1 METDGKK
8 NLGRLEDRH
17 GLFYPKSGRLES
29 KGREDPMEP
38 SKIVARYCDGRT
50 VKGTT
55 QNFFPNKPVFH
66 VKRLEATGPGDIVE
80 VKVEDLKAIFFVRDF
95 TGNPRHVEKKRLAP
109 GERAQGR
116 LMEVTCKD
124 GEVIVGTTTGYDP
137 KRPGFFLFPI
147 DPSTNNAR
155 VFMVTSAVRTARFL

>member
-1 METDGKK
+1 MD
-8 NLGRLEDRH
+8 
-17 GLFYPKSGRLES
+17 
-29 KGREDPMEP
+29 P
-38 SKIVARYCDGRT
+38 SKIVARYRDGRT
-50 VKGTT
+50 LKGTT

-66 VKRLEATGPGDIVE
+66 VKRLGEAGTGDLVE
-80 VKVEDLKAIFFVRDF
+80 VTLEDLKAIFFVRDF
-95 TGNPRHVEKKRLAP
+95 AGNAKHVERKKLAD

-147 DPSTNNAR
+147 DPTANNSR
-155 VFMVTSAVRTARFL
+155 VYMVASAVRSARFL

>member
-1 METDGKK
+1 LD
-8 NLGRLEDRH
+8 
-17 GLFYPKSGRLES
+17 
-29 KGREDPMEP
+29 P
-38 SKIVARYCDGRT
+38 SKVVARYRDGRT

-66 VKRLEATGPGDIVE
+66 VKRDGGTGDVIE
-80 VKVEDLKAIFFVRDF
+80 VNLEDLKAVFFVKDF
-95 TGNPRHVEKKRLAP
+95 LGNAKHVERKKLAIGDRP
-109 GERAQGR
+109 QGR

-147 DPSTNNAR
+147 DPSANNTR

>member
-1 METDGKK
+1 LD
-8 NLGRLEDRH
+8 
-17 GLFYPKSGRLES
+17 
-29 KGREDPMEP
+29 P
-38 SKIVARYCDGRT
+38 SKVVARYRDGRT

-66 VKRLEATGPGDIVE
+66 VKRDGGTGDVIE
-80 VKVEDLKAIFFVRDF
+80 VNLEDLKAVFFVKDF
-95 TGNPRHVEKKRLAP
+95 LGNTKHVERKKLAIGDRP
-109 GERAQGR
+109 QGR

-147 DPSTNNAR
+147 DPSANNTR

>member
-1 METDGKK
+1 MD
-8 NLGRLEDRH
+8 
-17 GLFYPKSGRLES
+17 
-29 KGREDPMEP
+29 P
-38 SKIVARYCDGRT
+38 SKIVARYRDGRT
-50 VKGTT
+50 LKGTT

-66 VKRLEATGPGDIVE
+66 VKRLGGTGPGDLVE
-80 VKVEDLKAIFFVRDF
+80 VTLEDLKAIFFVRDF
-95 TGNPRHVEKKRLAP
+95 TGNAKHVERKKLAD

-147 DPSTNNAR
+147 DPSANNSR
-155 VFMVTSAVRTARFL
+155 VYMVASAVRSARFL